1 MRLIQSRDIS
11 IDWTCLLMKFVGIW
25 LAADQA
31 EQRRRNAALIYTINA
46 MCIITCVAFR
56 DIYFSWG
63 NVGDCVFI
71 MCNISY
77 LMIVLFKIAVL
88 YTNRME
94 FFELVRY
101 TQKNFWHSNY
111 DFEESMILD
120 NCRRISGIFVITLS
134 FCTQGTCAGYMVTPL
149 VENIGK
155 NETDRILPFNMWV
168 SFPVEKSPYFEALF
182 TMQILCVYHVGIC
195 YISFDN
201 FFCLLN
207 LQVASQFR
215 ILQHRLNNLNS
226 IVEVEAD
233 SNESLTRYART
244 YQAMLA
250 NCVRQHQALIEY
262 CKHIENI
269 FTRIILGQML
279 FLSLIMCLVGYQLFL
294 ADTPPSRSVGLFL
307 NLFGTL
313 VQLLMFTYSCDGIIR
328 QSLNVSK
335 AILSGPWPKLPMN
348 RLGRIL
354 RKNILFM
361 ILRANQH
368 CCVTASGFFPVSLET
383 FTRVLSTAMSYF
395 TLLRQQT
402 LDKV

>member
-294 ADTPPSRSVGLFL
+294 
-307 NLFGTL
+307 
-313 VQLLMFTYSCDGIIR
+313 
-328 QSLNVSK
+328 
-335 AILSGPWPKLPMN
+335 
-348 RLGRIL
+348 
-354 RKNILFM
+354 
-361 ILRANQH
+361 
-368 CCVTASGFFPVSLET
+368 
-383 FTRVLSTAMSYF
+383 VLSTAMSYF